1 MKNKKIILLPG
12 LFITLGL
19 FLAGCKFHT
28 YTDKNSGP
36 VVKQTLSEQKFNSM
50 KVSTDIVDTE
60 LHVGKTHKVIY
71 RGLIRFKP
79 SVQIK
84 NGILTIKQEN
94 KGGRYRISK
103 DNVIAIY
110 LPAKELQK
118 IDMHLEDGD
127 VDFYGNI
134 QAKNI
139 ALSAED
145 GDITIDNLYAKN
157 KAKIDSEDGDI
168 EVDKLFTTNGAKITS
183 EDGDIKVKQSNAH
196 GYYLSSDDGDVTFK
210 GTDHDNDDDGGSY
223 TKNISSSNVLF
234 AHSDDGDVTVN

>member
-12 LFITLGL
+12 LFLTLGL

-28 YTDKNSGP
+28 YHDKNSGP

-145 GDITIDNLYAKN
+145 GDITIDSLYAKN
-157 KAKIDSEDGDI
+157 K
-168 EVDKLFTTNGAKITS
+168 AKITS

>member
-1 MKNKKIILLPG
+1 MKNQKIILLPG
-12 LFITLGL
+12 LFLTLGL

-145 GDITIDNLYAKN
+145 GDITIDSLYAKN
-157 KAKIDSEDGDI
+157 KAKID
-168 EVDKLFTTNGAKITS
+168 S

>member
-1 MKNKKIILLPG
+1 MKNQKIILLPG
-12 LFITLGL
+12 LFLTLGL

-71 RGLIRFKP
+71 RGLKRFKP

-145 GDITIDNLYAKN
+145 GDITIDSLYAKN

-168 EVDKLFTTNGAKITS
+168 EVDKLFT
-183 EDGDIKVKQSNAH
+183 
-196 GYYLSSDDGDVTFK
+196 
-210 GTDHDNDDDGGSY
+210 
-223 TKNISSSNVLF
+223 
-234 AHSDDGDVTVN
+234 

>member
-1 MKNKKIILLPG
+1 MG
-12 LFITLGL
+12 
-19 FLAGCKFHT
+19 
-28 YTDKNSGP
+28 
-36 VVKQTLSEQKFNSM
+36 
-50 KVSTDIVDTE
+50 
-60 LHVGKTHKVIY
+60 VIA
-71 RGLIRFKP
+71 
-79 SVQIK
+79 
-84 NGILTIKQEN
+84 
-94 KGGRYRISK
+94 ISK

-196 GYYLSSDDGDVTFK
+196 GYYLSSDDG
-210 GTDHDNDDDGGSY
+210 GCN
-223 TKNISSSNVLF
+223 L
-234 AHSDDGDVTVN
+234 

>member
-1 MKNKKIILLPG
+1 MKNQKIILLPG
-12 LFITLGL
+12 LFLTLGL

-71 RGLIRFKP
+71 RGLKRFKP

-134 QAKNI
+134 Q
-139 ALSAED
+139 
-145 GDITIDNLYAKN
+145 
-157 KAKIDSEDGDI
+157 
-168 EVDKLFTTNGAKITS
+168 
-183 EDGDIKVKQSNAH
+183 
-196 GYYLSSDDGDVTFK
+196 
-210 GTDHDNDDDGGSY
+210 
-223 TKNISSSNVLF
+223 
-234 AHSDDGDVTVN
+234 TVNCNNKLNT

>member
-12 LFITLGL
+12 LFLTLGL

-145 GDITIDNLYAKN
+145 GDITIDSLYAKN
-157 KAKIDSEDGDI
+157 KAKID
-168 EVDKLFTTNGAKITS
+168 S

>member
-12 LFITLGL
+12 LFLTLGL

-145 GDITIDNLYAKN
+145 ETSRLIACMQRIKPRSTQKTEIL
-157 KAKIDSEDGDI
+157 
-168 EVDKLFTTNGAKITS
+168 KLIN
-183 EDGDIKVKQSNAH
+183 
-196 GYYLSSDDGDVTFK
+196 YLQQMELKSPQK
-210 GTDHDNDDDGGSY
+210 ME
-223 TKNISSSNVLF
+223 ISR
-234 AHSDDGDVTVN
+234 

>member
-12 LFITLGL
+12 LFLTLGL

-145 GDITIDNLYAKN
+145 GDITIDSLYAKN
-157 KAKIDSEDGDI
+157 K
-168 EVDKLFTTNGAKITS
+168 AKITS

>member
-1 MKNKKIILLPG
+1 MKNQKIILLPG
-12 LFITLGL
+12 LFLTLGL

-71 RGLIRFKP
+71 RGLKRFKP

-127 VDFYGNI
+127 VDFY
-134 QAKNI
+134 
-139 ALSAED
+139 
-145 GDITIDNLYAKN
+145 
-157 KAKIDSEDGDI
+157 DSEDGDI
-168 EVDKLFTTNGAKITS
+168 EVDKLFATNGAKITS

-234 AHSDDGDVTVN
+234 AHSDDGDVTVD